1 MEVTLTPYQNEKE
14 TAVELITQF
23 WQAQGLFPPSR
34 EVAEHDA
41 KQYTKEGHFLYFIRL
56 DNAIAG
62 FVHLA
67 GGERGADWLAE
78 IFVLPE
84 FQGKGIDARAAAL
97 AEDILKAQFESL
109 YSDGDKEASKPIRQ
123 YQKIGYSCR
132 SAAAARKSYR
142 LGKKG

>member
-1 MEVTLTPYQNEKE
+1 MDVTLIPYHDEKE
-14 TAVELITQF
+14 AAAELITQF

-34 EVAEHDA
+34 EAADHDA
-41 KQYTKEGHFLYFIRL
+41 TQYTQKGHFLYFIRL
-56 DNAIAG
+56 DNEIAG

-67 GGERGADWLAE
+67 GGEPGADWLAE

-84 FQGKGIDARAAAL
+84 FQGKGIDAHAGVL
-97 AEDILKAQFESL
+97 AEDILKAHFESL
-109 YSDGDKEASKPIRQ
+109 YSDEDKEDSKPIRQ

-132 SAAAARKSYR
+132 NAAAARKSYR